1 MASRSVNRRL
11 MLGAVVWIAAA
22 LVVAGVVL
30 TGLFRGHVERNFDES
45 LADRLEELLA
55 LADVDETGGVVLKRS
70 PADPRYNKPLSGW
83 YWEVIDG
90 SRSRSLWDQK
100 IDIPA
105 ALSKEKVINFYA
117 EGPRKEMLRAAA
129 RTFSLP
135 DAVGPVTILVAGP
148 AADMEASIGA
158 FARILTISLG
168 VLGLGLVAAAFA
180 QVRFGL
186 RPLDRMRDELA
197 EVRAGRATRL
207 AGPFAAEI
215 EPIADELNGLLDHN
229 TEILTRARTQAGNL
243 AHALKTPLAVLRN
256 EADHIDDKP
265 AAILRRETALMQDQ
279 IDRHLSMARSAGS
292 RGVLGARADLAEVAI
307 ALKRTLGRI
316 HKDRAV
322 DISLHDVDGLAF
334 QGERQ
339 DLEEMLGNLMDNA
352 CKWGVS
358 QVRVQG
364 RKEGGWLL
372 ISVEDDGPG
381 IPEDALSEV
390 VDRGRR
396 LDEATPGSGLG
407 LSIVSDIAGLYEG
420 SLELDRS
427 PLGGL
432 AARLR
437 LPAG

>member
-1 MASRSVNRRL
+1 
-11 MLGAVVWIAAA
+11 
-22 LVVAGVVL
+22 
-30 TGLFRGHVERNFDES
+30 
-45 LADRLEELLA
+45 
-55 LADVDETGGVVLKRS
+55 
-70 PADPRYNKPLSGW
+70 
-83 YWEVIDG
+83 
-90 SRSRSLWDQK
+90 
-100 IDIPA
+100 
-105 ALSKEKVINFYA
+105 
-117 EGPRKEMLRAAA
+117 
-129 RTFSLP
+129 
-135 DAVGPVTILVAGP
+135 
-148 AADMEASIGA
+148 
-158 FARILTISLG
+158 LTITLG

-180 QVRFGL
+180 QVSFGL
-186 RPLDRMRDELA
+186 RPLDRMRDEVA

-207 AGPFAAEI
+207 IGPFAAEI

-229 TEILTRARTQAGNL
+229 REILERARTQAGNL

-279 IDRHLSMARSAGS
+279 INRHLSRARSAGS
-292 RGVLGARADLAEVAI
+292 RGVLGARSDMAEVAV

-322 DISLHDVDGLAF
+322 DISLQGVDGLSF

-339 DLEEMLGNLMDNA
+339 DLEEMLGNLMDNG
-352 CKWGVS
+352 CKWAAS

-364 RKEGGWLL
+364 RREGGWLL

-390 VDRGRR
+390 IDRGMR
-396 LDEATPGSGLG
+396 LDETMPGSGLG
-407 LSIVSDIAGLYEG
+407 LSIVRDIAGLYEG
-420 SLELDRS
+420 KLELDRS